1 MTWRDNLQKAS
12 FRGVAFEVDT
22 EDGTF
27 GRRGTLHEFPQR
39 DKPYREDMGRK
50 ARGFSLVGFVIG
62 DDYMAKRDALL
73 AAVEKEGAGELV
85 HPWYGRMMVSVQ
97 DDVRVSHSHAE
108 GGMCRFNLSFIESGE
123 IAFPSSGIATGT
135 QSIAAVNVLEQAAI
149 ADFASSFS
157 VDSLPDFAVQDAVS
171 TVSDALSLADS
182 ALGNLNVVLRDP
194 IGALQADL
202 GDLVRNPLTL
212 ATRMFGILNKS
223 SSLID
228 AVGNIGVLNF
238 MRVFSVLNLSANF
251 PSRTSTA
258 ATPTRTAMLANYNAT
273 QTLMRRVTLVQ
284 AAGMVANM
292 SLPVYDDALS
302 LKSKLL
308 TALDDEAAVAN
319 DDVYLALNNVR
330 SKAFIDVN
338 AKIKNSA
345 RINTVQPKEVTPA
358 LVLAYDLYED
368 VARESEIVSRN
379 KLRHPGFTPAI
390 GIKVLSV

>member
-1 MTWRDNLQKAS
+1 
-12 FRGVAFEVDT
+12 
-22 EDGTF
+22 
-27 GRRGTLHEFPQR
+27 
-39 DKPYREDMGRK
+39 
-50 ARGFSLVGFVIG
+50 
-62 DDYMAKRDALL
+62 
-73 AAVEKEGAGELV
+73 
-85 HPWYGRMMVSVQ
+85 
-97 DDVRVSHSHAE
+97 
-108 GGMCRFNLSFIESGE
+108 
-123 IAFPSSGIATGT
+123 
-135 QSIAAVNVLEQAAI
+135 
-149 ADFASSFS
+149 
-157 VDSLPDFAVQDAVS
+157 
-171 TVSDALSLADS
+171 
-182 ALGNLNVVLRDP
+182 
-194 IGALQADL
+194 
-202 GDLVRNPLTL
+202 
-212 ATRMFGILNKS
+212 
-223 SSLID
+223 
-228 AVGNIGVLNF
+228 
-238 MRVFSVLNLSANF
+238 
-251 PSRTSTA
+251 
-258 ATPTRTAMLANYNAT
+258 MLANYNAT